1 MRIQHN
7 IPAMNSLTNYTRNNN
22 ALAGNLEK
30 LSSGY
35 RINSAA
41 DDAAGL
47 AISEKMRS
55 QIKGLEQAY
64 NNANDGI
71 SLVQTAEGA
80 LTEVNS
86 MLTRLTELAT
96 QSANGTYQDDVDREA
111 IQEETDAIL
120 DEIDRISKATNYNGI
135 NLLDGSLGSA
145 SSVKNLSISS
155 ADAVAGVFTA
165 GSATAAGAD
174 DMTTK
179 LTAADIGKS
188 LNYTVN
194 WVNEAGESKATT
206 VKFTFKGDGKDPA
219 TLDTNTKNNNYFEYG
234 NGKKLSLGAD
244 GKISQADFEAA
255 IKDALAADSEFS
267 ASFSVDI
274 PAADHKA
281 QFTAKTA
288 GENGAKV
295 VGIDVKSVDGMTAAA
310 VTSLTTSAGAS
321 ALVTETTAGKNA
333 MQYFDPTKL
342 MTIQDGDNKETIESK
357 MFEVDGH
364 KFAIIQNDLDKAT
377 IDAIA
382 KALGPDVNMI
392 EIKGAG
398 ANPVA
403 ADDGAEIA
411 AQIAKV
417 TGREVDFFAAATG
430 KVPAN
435 MVAFTNG
442 DLKLGGGNGGLTLQ
456 VGDTNDSFQK
466 VSVAIEDMS
475 STGLG
480 LTGLDLSDQDTAGD
494 AIKTIKDAVNKVSAQ
509 RGRLGAL
516 QNRLDHTL
524 NNLDATTENITSAES
539 QIRDVN
545 MAKEMTAYTKNNIL
559 AQAAQS
565 MLAQANSMPQ
575 GVLQLLQ

>member
-30 LSSGY
+30 LSSGF

-55 QIKGLEQAY
+55 QIKGLEKAY
-64 NNANDGI
+64 DNANDGI

-111 IQEETDAIL
+111 IQEETEAIL

-135 NLLDGSLGSA
+135 NLLDGSLGSK
-145 SSVKNLSISS
+145 SQVDGVSIDTTT
-155 ADAVAGVFTA
+155 AIAGKFTTTA
-165 GSATAAGAD
+165 LTASATFTSANLL
-174 DMTTK
+174 TT
-179 LTAADIGKS
+179 DNIGKS
-188 LNYTVN
+188 FSYNVTWKDAQGNEKTTSVSLTFQGRGDGTVD
-194 WVNEAGESKATT
+194 ATT
-206 VKFTFKGDGKDPA
+206 AANNHFTDDMGNSYAISGT
-219 TLDTNTKNNNYFEYG
+219 TLDLADLTKAIEKG
-234 NGKKLSLGAD
+234 LSAD
-244 GKISQADFEAA
+244 K
-255 IKDALAADSEFS
+255 EFNDN
-267 ASFSVDI
+267 FSVSTSGGTFI
-274 PAADHKA
+274 I
-281 QFTAKTA
+281 TARES
-288 GENGAKV
+288 G
-295 VGIDVKSVDGMTAAA
+295 
-310 VTSLTTSAGAS
+310 SAGATIVDTGVGS
-321 ALVTETTAGKNA
+321 NINNMNAATLNIAGAGNATVTEAAKNA
-333 MQYFDPTKL
+333 MQKIDLSSIKAITSADDEKA
-342 MTIQDGDNKETIESK
+342 MSK
-357 MFEVDGH
+357 KIFEIDGH
-364 KFAIIQNDLDKAT
+364 KFAVVDTSLTADQR
-377 IDAIA
+377 
-382 KALGPDVNMI
+382 KALGDDVTLI
-392 EIKGAG
+392 ESGAAGEDLTAG
-398 ANPVA
+398 AALNGKIASEIQRVTGLKTNVA
-403 ADDGAEIA
+403 AA
-411 AQIAKV
+411 ANANAGIDQFDILF
-417 TGREVDFFAAATG
+417 TEDNLRLGSG
-430 KVPAN
+430 K
-435 MVAFTNG
+435 
-442 DLKLGGGNGGLTLQ
+442 GNGGLTLQ

-466 VSVAIEDMS
+466 VTVAIEDMS
-475 STGLG
+475 SKGIG
-480 LTGLDLSDQDTAGD
+480 IAGLDLSDQDKAGD
-494 AIKTIKDAVNKVSAQ
+494 AIKTIKNAVNTVSAQ

-524 NNLDATTENITSAES
+524 NNLDATTENITSSES

>member
-194 WVNEAGESKATT
+194 WV
-206 VKFTFKGDGKDPA
+206 
-219 TLDTNTKNNNYFEYG
+219 
-234 NGKKLSLGAD
+234 
-244 GKISQADFEAA
+244 
-255 IKDALAADSEFS
+255 
-267 ASFSVDI
+267 
-274 PAADHKA
+274 
-281 QFTAKTA
+281 
-288 GENGAKV
+288 
-295 VGIDVKSVDGMTAAA
+295 
-310 VTSLTTSAGAS
+310 
-321 ALVTETTAGKNA
+321 
-333 MQYFDPTKL
+333 
-342 MTIQDGDNKETIESK
+342 
-357 MFEVDGH
+357 
-364 KFAIIQNDLDKAT
+364 
-377 IDAIA
+377 
-382 KALGPDVNMI
+382 
-392 EIKGAG
+392 
-398 ANPVA
+398 
-403 ADDGAEIA
+403 
-411 AQIAKV
+411 
-417 TGREVDFFAAATG
+417 
-430 KVPAN
+430 
-435 MVAFTNG
+435 
-442 DLKLGGGNGGLTLQ
+442 
-456 VGDTNDSFQK
+456 
-466 VSVAIEDMS
+466 
-475 STGLG
+475 
-480 LTGLDLSDQDTAGD
+480 
-494 AIKTIKDAVNKVSAQ
+494 
-509 RGRLGAL
+509 
-516 QNRLDHTL
+516 
-524 NNLDATTENITSAES
+524 
-539 QIRDVN
+539 
-545 MAKEMTAYTKNNIL
+545 
-559 AQAAQS
+559 
-565 MLAQANSMPQ
+565 
-575 GVLQLLQ
+575 

>member
-30 LSSGY
+30 LSSGF

-55 QIKGLEQAY
+55 QIKGLEKAY
-64 NNANDGI
+64 DNANDGI

-111 IQEETDAIL
+111 IQEETEAIL

-135 NLLDGSLGSA
+135 NLLDGSLGSK
-145 SSVKNLSISS
+145 SQVDGVSIDTTT
-155 ADAVAGVFTA
+155 AIAGKFTT
-165 GSATAAGAD
+165 TA
-174 DMTTK
+174 
-179 LTAADIGKS
+179 LTASAAFTSANLLTTDNIGKS
-188 LNYTVN
+188 FSYNVTWKDAQGNEKTTSVSLTFQGRGDGTVD
-194 WVNEAGESKATT
+194 ATT
-206 VKFTFKGDGKDPA
+206 AANNHFTDDMGNSYAISGTTLGLADLTKAIEKG
-219 TLDTNTKNNNYFEYG
+219 
-234 NGKKLSLGAD
+234 LSAD
-244 GKISQADFEAA
+244 K
-255 IKDALAADSEFS
+255 EFNDN
-267 ASFSVDI
+267 FSVSTSGG
-274 PAADHKA
+274 
-281 QFTAKTA
+281 QFIITARES
-288 GENGAKV
+288 G
-295 VGIDVKSVDGMTAAA
+295 
-310 VTSLTTSAGAS
+310 SAGATIVDTGVGS
-321 ALVTETTAGKNA
+321 NINNMDAATLNIAGAGNATVTEAAKNA
-333 MQYFDPTKL
+333 MQKIDLSSIKAITSADDEKA
-342 MTIQDGDNKETIESK
+342 MSK
-357 MFEVDGH
+357 KIFEIDGH
-364 KFAIIQNDLDKAT
+364 KFAVVDTSLTADQR
-377 IDAIA
+377 
-382 KALGPDVNMI
+382 KALGDDVTLI
-392 EIKGAG
+392 ESGAAGEDLTAG
-398 ANPVA
+398 AALNGKIASEIQRVTGLKTNVA
-403 ADDGAEIA
+403 AAANANAGIDQFDILFTEDDLRLGS
-411 AQIAKV
+411 
-417 TGREVDFFAAATG
+417 G
-430 KVPAN
+430 K
-435 MVAFTNG
+435 
-442 DLKLGGGNGGLTLQ
+442 GNGGLTLQ

-466 VSVAIEDMS
+466 VTVAIEDMS
-475 STGLG
+475 SKGIG
-480 LTGLDLSDQDTAGD
+480 IAGLDLSDQDKAGD
-494 AIKTIKDAVNKVSAQ
+494 AIKTIKNAVNTVSAQ

-524 NNLDATTENITSAES
+524 NNLDATTENITSSES